1 MSLASQMKFSLMSF
15 GTLASLPHM
24 AQFRLSVTWYDGATW
39 NLSGFDYTPNP
50 CVCTYAHTHTQLD
63 DMLAS
68 ESREAEGLMKD
79 NQRIFFQL
87 EFLYFGKKFVK
98 KKLTVVK

>member
-1 MSLASQMKFSLMSF
+1 
-15 GTLASLPHM
+15 
-24 AQFRLSVTWYDGATW
+24 
-39 NLSGFDYTPNP
+39 
-50 CVCTYAHTHTQLD
+50 
-63 DMLAS
+63 MLAS

-79 NQRIFFQL
+79 NQRNLFQL